1 MPAYCT
7 LSINELT
14 TYRWTLDE
22 DVYHAERLG
31 FDSVGLWR
39 RKVSDFGEARAVEL
53 LVDSPLE
60 VSSLSWAGGFTGADG
75 RTLDESIVD
84 ALSAVGL
91 AARLNAGCLIVL
103 AGGQNNHIRPHRNR
117 LLLQGLDEMLM
128 AAEVAG
134 ITLAIKPMHA
144 ACSKEWTFQ
153 NNLEEA
159 LHFVSAYNSQQLKL
173 VYDHYHFPELIENP
187 ALMAD
192 LVPHLALVQLGDA
205 RRPHTADQER
215 CPLGEGVL
223 PVWDTMSAL
232 QFAGYAGCFDVE
244 LMGAEIEAADYEQ
257 LLADTY
263 QSLCAGLASAT
274 PNLPATS
281 ADRLK

>member
-22 DVYHAERLG
+22 DVYHADKTG
-31 FDSVGLWR
+31 FDAIGLWR
-39 RKVSDFGEARAVEL
+39 RKISDFGEARAIEL
-53 LVDSPLE
+53 LADSPLA

-75 RTLDESIVD
+75 RTLDESIRD
-84 ALSAVGL
+84 ALGAVSL
-91 AARLNAGCLIVL
+91 AARLDAGCLVVL
-103 AGGQNNHIRPHRNR
+103 AGGRNNHIRPHRNR

-128 AAEVAG
+128 AAEVEG
-134 ITLAIKPMHA
+134 VTLAIKPMHA
-144 ACSKEWTFQ
+144 TCCDEWTFQ
-153 NNLEEA
+153 NCLEEA
-159 LHFVSAYNSQQLKL
+159 LQFVTAYNSRHLKL
-173 VYDHYHFPELIENP
+173 VYDHYHFPGLIENP

-192 LVPHLALVQLGDA
+192 LAPHLALVQLGDA
-205 RRPHTADQER
+205 RRPHSAAQER

-223 PVWDTMSAL
+223 PVWETMSAL

-257 LLADTY
+257 LLFDTH
-263 QSLCAGLASAT
+263 QSLRAGLASAT
-274 PNLPATS
+274 PNLPAAYT
-281 ADRLK
+281 DRLK